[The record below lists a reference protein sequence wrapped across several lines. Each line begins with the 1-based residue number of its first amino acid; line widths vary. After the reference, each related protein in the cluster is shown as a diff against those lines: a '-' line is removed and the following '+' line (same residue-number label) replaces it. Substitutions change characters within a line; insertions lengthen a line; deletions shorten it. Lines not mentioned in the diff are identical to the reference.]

1 MLSIRCFP
9 HLLSYAFPALSFAPP
24 FSLTP
29 FSYAH
34 PVLSYAIPMPLR
46 PSPLLSHAFP
56 ALSYTTRFLS
66 YAPLLL
72 LTWLSYSLAPL
83 AQALIVHLYKEVS
96 EYRHGKTIMLRHS
109 LHMSHCIQVPENVL
123 EAANGNM

>member
-1 MLSIRCFP
+1 M
-9 HLLSYAFPALSFAPP
+9 
-24 FSLTP
+24 P

-34 PVLSYAIPMPLR
+34 PILSYAIPTPLPLLLR

-83 AQALIVHLYKEVS
+83 AQALIVHLYKENP

-109 LHMSHCIQVPENVL
+109 LHMSRCIQVPENVL

>member
-1 MLSIRCFP
+1 MP
-9 HLLSYAFPALSFAPP
+9 TP

-29 FSYAH
+29 FLR
-34 PVLSYAIPMPLR
+34 PIR

-83 AQALIVHLYKEVS
+83 AQALLVHLFKYHE
-96 EYRHGKTIMLRHS
+96 EYRQGLLVRQGHN
-109 LHMSHCIQVPENVL
+109 LHMTRCSRVPENIQ
-123 EAANGNM
+123 AAACVAVM